1 MSKLLA
7 VCVLC
12 LFPGFLMAADPAPA
26 AAPATTAEAQQAAQ
40 MTPQA
45 PPLASLDEARSLA
58 DKVMAKLVSGE
69 VGSAMELL
77 APHFPVARNE
87 QFGLSNRLS
96 RARAM
101 VSRRFGPT
109 IGYEFVEADEI
120 KDTLVRFTYV
130 EKRERS
136 FTRWLLTFYRPR
148 DAWVFFTV
156 AWDSN
161 LDALLD

>member
-7 VCVLC
+7 VSVLC
-12 LFPGFLMAADPAPA
+12 LFSGSLMAADPAPVA
-26 AAPATTAEAQQAAQ
+26 AMAEAQPAQ
-40 MTPQA
+40 EMTPQA

-58 DKVMAKLVSGE
+58 DKVMAKLASGE
-69 VGSAMELL
+69 IGPAMELL
-77 APHFPVARNE
+77 APHFPVSRNE

-101 VSRRFGPT
+101 VSRRFGPA
-109 IGYEFVEADEI
+109 IGHEFVEADEI

-148 DAWVFFTV
+148 DAWVFYTV